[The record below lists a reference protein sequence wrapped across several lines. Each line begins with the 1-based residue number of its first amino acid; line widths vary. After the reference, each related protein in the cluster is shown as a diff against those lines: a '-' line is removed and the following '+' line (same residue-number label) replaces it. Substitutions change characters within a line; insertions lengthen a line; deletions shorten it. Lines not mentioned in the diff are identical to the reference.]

1 MSLAAS
7 IRAMV
12 RREILRLL
20 ASDVGYSQNHAII
33 RRAMESSTAQSLTE
47 TEVREHLS
55 WMEDRE
61 LVTTEIVGP
70 YLLAKLTDKGLSVAR
85 GEEHI
90 DGIERPR
97 PSELG

>member
-1 MSLAAS
+1 MSLAAT

-20 ASDVGYSQNHAII
+20 AADAGYSQNHAII

-55 WMEDRE
+55 WMEDRG
-61 LVTTEIVGP
+61 LVTTETVGP
-70 YLLAKLTDKGLSVAR
+70 YLLAKLTDRGLSVAR
-85 GEEHI
+85 GEEHVE
-90 DGIERPR
+90 GVERPR

>member
-20 ASDVGYSQNHAII
+20 AADAGYSQNHAII
-33 RRAMESSTAQSLTE
+33 RRALEVSTAQSLTE
-47 TEVREHLS
+47 SDVKAHLS

-61 LVTTEIVGP
+61 LVATEIVGP
-70 YLLAKLTDKGLSVAR
+70 YVLAKLTDRGLTVAR
-85 GEEHI
+85 GEEHV
-90 DGIERPR
+90 DGVERPR